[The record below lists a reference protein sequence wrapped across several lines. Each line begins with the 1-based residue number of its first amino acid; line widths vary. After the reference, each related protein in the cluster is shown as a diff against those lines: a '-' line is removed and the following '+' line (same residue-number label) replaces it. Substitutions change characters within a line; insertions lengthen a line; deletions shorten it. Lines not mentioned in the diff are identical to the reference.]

1 MQAARSMFQDATAK
15 TGEQRK
21 LLQAVGE
28 QQSQQQ
34 NTLSEMTHEL
44 PLVRANH
51 LTMSVQQSPPLDGRL
66 VWRVMIPAGDYFG
79 VRLQSPPFYT
89 GVAGYKMCIRA
100 IFRAGTAGNELR
112 LSLYFTIMRGEF
124 DCFLTW
130 PFSSKVSF
138 ILVDP
143 NYRKH
148 VVRSFRPNREN
159 ASYLRPVSEMNIA
172 IGFPH
177 FASVSESY
185 IRDNSILIKCI
196 VDTSNIIHL

>member
-1 MQAARSMFQDATAK
+1 MA
-15 TGEQRK
+15 GEQQQ
-21 LLQAVGE
+21 LLQAMGQ

-34 NTLSEMTHEL
+34 NTLSEMAQAL

-51 LTMSVQQSPPLDGRL
+51 PTVSVQQPFVPDGTL
-66 VWRVMIPAGDYFG
+66 LWRVMIHDVG

-89 GVAGYKMCIRA
+89 GRGGYKMCVRA
-100 IFRAGTAGNELR
+100 IFRAGTAGNEIH
-112 LSLYFTIMRGEF
+112 LSLYFTIMRGIF
-124 DCFLTW
+124 DCFLKW

-143 NYRKH
+143 DCRKH
-148 VVRSFRPNREN
+148 IVRSFRPNPEN
-159 ASYLRPVSEMNIA
+159 HSYLRPVSEMNVA

-177 FASVSESY
+177 FASVPESY

-196 VDTSNIIHL
+196 VDISNIIHL